1 MVCAGFKEFSG
12 IAINTWGW
20 KVTPNDNGES
30 GVTSGVGEFGK
41 KTQNKI
47 FRWHFFFSASLIL
60 NFDKTND
67 ILFQK
72 QKSMMSHLSGKEN
85 TDLA

>member
-1 MVCAGFKEFSG
+1 M
-12 IAINTWGW
+12 
-20 KVTPNDNGES
+20 TPNDNGES

-41 KTQNKI
+41 KKNAEQN
-47 FRWHFFFSASLIL
+47 FQVTFFFSASLIL

-72 QKSMMSHLSGKEN
+72 QKKYDEPLVG
-85 TDLA
+85 